1 MHVYN
6 YVNEH
11 IYKCAFVG
19 SLRKY
24 LMHDMEHTK
33 FATVLGNSD
42 VGSSFEPLK
51 LRLILTAHVLEMSF
65 SILSHLCLVLPS
77 GGFS

>member
-19 SLRKY
+19 SLCKS
-24 LMHDMEHTK
+24 LIHDMEHIQ

-42 VGSSFEPLK
+42 IGSSIEPLK
-51 LRLILTAHVLEMSF
+51 
-65 SILSHLCLVLPS
+65 
-77 GGFS
+77 